1 MYHHHIHV
9 APRQVQYNAFRLLAL
24 QPPMHSLS
32 AILAFCTLHPFL
44 PRTGRRRCM
53 SISLACRMFSCS
65 CTVWVSLPHVLPGP
79 YSFQNRSQP
88 FFCSSSNTLPHTCDP
103 HHPFSFISTPSSTYH
118 FPVRHP
124 PHVRTITSHSLRPQ
138 VDSLTTFFF
147 IIGRHNAC
155 LYFLL
160 FYSFNSI
167 VLLFYSPYTLESS
180 VVRRSLLQPKLS
192 FSLYLSLSSVDPRS
206 SCHIVSMLSVGN
218 SGMCPRVF
226 VTSDLLVLHSLAY
239 RTLDTRLAALFLVFR
254 LLELWLGLS
263 ILPSPYPGV

>member
-1 MYHHHIHV
+1 
-9 APRQVQYNAFRLLAL
+9 
-24 QPPMHSLS
+24 
-32 AILAFCTLHPFL
+32 
-44 PRTGRRRCM
+44 M

-192 FSLYLSLSSVDPRS
+192 FSISPSPALTPVLPVTSSP
-206 SCHIVSMLSVGN
+206 CCLGN

-239 RTLDTRLAALFLVFR
+239 RTLDTRLAALFLVFH

-263 ILPSPYPGV
+263 ILPSPYPEV